1 MTSMPRPAVDPE
13 LHALLAGMPLVE
25 RMDEQILAQ
34 LRALPSPSPDSLLAG
49 RRVVRREV
57 DVPAEDGA
65 AVRLSV
71 LHPADRDPGVPA
83 PCVYWMHGGGMVLG
97 DRFGQIDIPLE
108 WLERFG
114 VVVVTVEYRLAPEA
128 TGTAAVE
135 DCHRGLAWVAAHA
148 GELGVDPGRIVVA
161 GISAGGGLAAGLCLL
176 ARDRGTPAIA
186 AQLLICPM
194 LDHRNVTVS
203 SRQYSGEPGV
213 WTRETNEF
221 AWRTLLGGRDDGE
234 VSPYVSPARATDLSG
249 LPTAYV
255 DTGSAEVFR
264 DEDVA
269 YASAI
274 WAAGGQAELHVWAG
288 GPHGFDAQFPQAE
301 LAVTARRT
309 RGEWLGRVLR
319 GAAAAAPTA
328 AAAPVTAG
336 GAVAADGSADR

>member
-135 DCHRGLAWVAAHA
+135 DCHRGW
-148 GELGVDPGRIVVA
+148 PGWPRTPGNWA
-161 GISAGGGLAAGLCLL
+161 S
-176 ARDRGTPAIA
+176 TPAA
-186 AQLLICPM
+186 
-194 LDHRNVTVS
+194 S
-203 SRQYSGEPGV
+203 SSPGSA
-213 WTRETNEF
+213 R
-221 AWRTLLGGRDDGE
+221 AG
-234 VSPYVSPARATDLSG
+234 VSPPGCACWPATGARPRSPRNC
-249 LPTAYV
+249 
-255 DTGSAEVFR
+255 
-264 DEDVA
+264 
-269 YASAI
+269 
-274 WAAGGQAELHVWAG
+274 
-288 GPHGFDAQFPQAE
+288 
-301 LAVTARRT
+301 
-309 RGEWLGRVLR
+309 
-319 GAAAAAPTA
+319 
-328 AAAPVTAG
+328 
-336 GAVAADGSADR
+336 